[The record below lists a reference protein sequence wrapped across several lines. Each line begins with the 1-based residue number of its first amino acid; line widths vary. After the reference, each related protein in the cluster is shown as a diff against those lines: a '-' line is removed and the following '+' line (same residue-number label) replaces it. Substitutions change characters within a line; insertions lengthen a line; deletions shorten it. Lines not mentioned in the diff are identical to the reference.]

1 MDVIWARNTHQGRE
15 KIFGLVRGR
24 AGRREEKEET
34 SFGAEAGLST
44 AH

>member
-1 MDVIWARNTHQGRE
+1 MDAIWAHQGRE

-24 AGRREEKEET
+24 AGRRREEKEET

-44 AH
+44 AQ